1 MVLKSID
8 TSLRIDGDIDDC
20 VASAFQFGE
29 MGTEGIKL
37 NAILLDGAFK
47 QMEADGLIG
56 NNFLAK
62 FAVVIDI
69 PRSTAA
75 GKAVLRP
82 GKTIKKGRH
91 KPPFCTPLT

>member
-1 MVLKSID
+1 MSAVILIATIATYTIRQVVLKSID

-20 VASAFQFGE
+20 VASAFQLGE

-62 FAVVIDI
+62 FAVVIDF
-69 PRSTAA
+69 PAQRLL
-75 GKAVLRP
+75 V
-82 GKTIKKGRH
+82 
-91 KPPFCTPLT
+91 KPF